1 MLFKHISLGVDH
13 LIFEGG
19 GGVGRIE
26 KKISCRAVTTE
37 KEIMQHRWP
46 RKKMPT
52 QIARQKKFRTIP
64 GNALWKGCSPGNLGN
79 YPAPF
84 RE

>member
-1 MLFKHISLGVDH
+1 
-13 LIFEGG
+13 
-19 GGVGRIE
+19 
-26 KKISCRAVTTE
+26 
-37 KEIMQHRWP
+37 MQHRWP
-46 RKKMPT
+46 RKKCLHKL
-52 QIARQKKFRTIP
+52 RVKKKFSTIP